1 MLEVWSSIANQV
13 TGELTLY
20 THMQH
25 VCRGTGASRM
35 QVAVPTLESLRLSE
49 IWRDTPSNE
58 EINEVYMTWPDTLK
72 YLRTSPIR
80 GCPESCILS

>member
-25 VCRGTGASRM
+25 VCRGTDASRM

-49 IWRDTPSNE
+49 I
-58 EINEVYMTWPDTLK
+58 
-72 YLRTSPIR
+72 
-80 GCPESCILS
+80 